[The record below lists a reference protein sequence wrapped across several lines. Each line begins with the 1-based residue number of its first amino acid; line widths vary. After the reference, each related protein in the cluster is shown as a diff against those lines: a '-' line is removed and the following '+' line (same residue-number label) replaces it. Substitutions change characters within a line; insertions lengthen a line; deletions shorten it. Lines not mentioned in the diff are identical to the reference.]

1 MMPDEPPAMR
11 QPIVECIPN
20 VSEGR
25 DRRLIER
32 FADTIRSVAG
42 VRLLDVHMDLDHHR
56 SVFSFLGAPEAV
68 ESAAL
73 ALAAAVFPAI
83 DMSAHRGAHPRIGA
97 LDVLPFVPLRGITM
111 GEAVALARRA
121 GQTLAERFD
130 LPVYFY
136 GEAAQRPERRRLAE
150 IRRGEY
156 EGLGQKLAD
165 PAWRPD
171 AGPARFNP
179 RSGATAV
186 GARGILVAFNV
197 WLDTND
203 LEVARA
209 IAGAVR
215 ESSRGL
221 PGLQAMGVPLASRG
235 IVQVSM
241 NLLDYRRTSIPRA
254 FDRVRNEAAQRGIA
268 VRQSELVGLAPR
280 DAFEERSPESVGLTD
295 FAPEKL
301 LQAHL
306 PEEPPARS

>member
-1 MMPDEPPAMR
+1 MPEP
-11 QPIVECIPN
+11 ILECIPN

-25 DRRLIER
+25 DLRLVER
-32 FADTIRSVAG
+32 FANAIRSVVG
-42 VRLLDVHMDLDHHR
+42 VRLADVHMDSDHHR
-56 SVFSFLGAPEAV
+56 SVFSILGAPGAV
-68 ESAAL
+68 ERAAL
-73 ALAAAVFPAI
+73 ALAEAVFTAV
-83 DMSAHRGAHPRIGA
+83 DMHAHRGVHPRIGA
-97 LDVLPFVPLRGITM
+97 LDVLPFVPLREITM
-111 GEAVALARRA
+111 DEAVALARRV
-121 GQTLAERFD
+121 GRTLAERFD

-156 EGLGQKLAD
+156 EGLAEKLAD

-171 AGPARFNP
+171 VGPARVNP

-209 IAGAVR
+209 IARAVR
-215 ESSRGL
+215 ESSGGL
-221 PGLQAMGVPLASRG
+221 PGLQVMGVPLASRG
-235 IVQVSM
+235 IVEVSM
-241 NLLDYRRTSIPRA
+241 NLLDYRHTSIPRA
-254 FDRVRNEAAQRGIA
+254 FDRVRNEAARRSIV

-295 FAPEKL
+295 FTPEKL
-301 LQAHL
+301 LETHL
-306 PEEPPARS
+306 PEEPPART